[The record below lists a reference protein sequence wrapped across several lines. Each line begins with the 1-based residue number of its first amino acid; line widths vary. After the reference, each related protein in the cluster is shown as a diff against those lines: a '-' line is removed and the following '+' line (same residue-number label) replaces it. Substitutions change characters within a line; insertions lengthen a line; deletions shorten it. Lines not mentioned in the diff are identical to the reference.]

1 MRETKTVEFKEEI
14 TNTFLKTVSA
24 FSNYDGGEIYFGID
38 DEGNIKG
45 LKDVKQACLDIEN
58 KVNAS
63 ISPQPD
69 YALEVQNNDKTIK
82 LIVKSGRNKPYLYK
96 STAYRRND
104 TSTIE
109 VDNLARF
116 LWEDKYENDSY
127 KCLCFRINGEVV
139 QFNELFYEDKEE
151 AKMVNAIYKVLDKVI
166 PSQFDCI
173 LVDVSW

>member
-1 MRETKTVEFKEEI
+1 MLNFEIVPAVEQSDLEELLE
-14 TNTFLKTVSA
+14 N
-24 FSNYDGGEIYFGID
+24 
-38 DEGNIKG
+38 EG
-45 LKDVKQACLDIEN
+45 
-58 KVNAS
+58 
-63 ISPQPD
+63 
-69 YALEVQNNDKTIK
+69 
-82 LIVKSGRNKPYLYK
+82 
-96 STAYRRND
+96 
-104 TSTIE
+104 IE
-109 VDNLARF
+109 VGNLARF